1 MDIALVGIG
10 KIARDQHLP
19 AIAGS
24 DDWSLAACVSRKGEV
39 PGVET
44 YSDFNRFLEKRTDV
58 RVVSLCLPPVP
69 RFDYAQAALRAGR
82 HVMLEKPPGAS
93 LSECEKL
100 RTLAQENGVSLF
112 ATWHSRAADM
122 VAPAKAFLVGK
133 RLKQVTVTWKEDVRV
148 WHPGQEWIW
157 EPGGMGVFDPGINA
171 LSILTE
177 IVPERLHLM
186 EAILETP
193 ENRQMPI
200 AAQMTFAHPGGA
212 SVRAEFDWRQEG
224 EQIWRIEAE
233 TDDGVLVLDNG
244 GAQLSINGIAQS
256 NVSGAE
262 TGEYPR
268 LYAQMAELVAK
279 GASDTDFEPLRHVAD
294 AFMLGRRETVS
305 PF

>member
-1 MDIALVGIG
+1 
-10 KIARDQHLP
+10 
-19 AIAGS
+19 
-24 DDWSLAACVSRKGEV
+24 
-39 PGVET
+39 
-44 YSDFNRFLEKRTDV
+44 
-58 RVVSLCLPPVP
+58 
-69 RFDYAQAALRAGR
+69 
-82 HVMLEKPPGAS
+82 
-93 LSECEKL
+93 
-100 RTLAQENGVSLF
+100 
-112 ATWHSRAADM
+112 
-122 VAPAKAFLVGK
+122 
-133 RLKQVTVTWKEDVRV
+133 
-148 WHPGQEWIW
+148 
-157 EPGGMGVFDPGINA
+157 
-171 LSILTE
+171 
-177 IVPERLHLM
+177 M